1 MPISW
6 CLLIVFLWDMQ
17 LHSVVLLSAMSH
29 LSLSHTTVF
38 GKDCAI
44 GKYVVTAEDLL
55 EELSRNEENVDTS
68 GSWSI
73 SNASTNDEGN
83 SHSGK
88 KRKRV
93 DLDIAL
99 KKDKINKELGKLSNL
114 LRIECHR
121 ALLAIARDHEMT
133 ACFFTLE
140 VRRERRFL

>member
-1 MPISW
+1 
-6 CLLIVFLWDMQ
+6 MQ

-55 EELSRNEENVDTS
+55 EELSRNEENVDTF

-88 KRKRV
+88 KRKS
-93 DLDIAL
+93 
-99 KKDKINKELGKLSNL
+99 SNDS
-114 LRIECHR
+114 
-121 ALLAIARDHEMT
+121 LANDHW
-133 ACFFTLE
+133 FQD
-140 VRRERRFL
+140 